1 MRKLFEFAAILLVA
15 LLIGQPVVA
24 FAASSA
30 RLVPSGQ
37 VSVLDN
43 GKEVDQFHS
52 EMPLPQGILMACN
65 GSCVVQIQN
74 IQLVAQDKA
83 VFALADDDARWDLT
97 AKSGRIDFAFR
108 SNAKLVS
115 FRTPHDVIQTER
127 IVVSA
132 SSEGMVRGYLNV
144 TADKTELTVEQGA
157 LQVSTRNGTQTIE
170 PGKSIVLA
178 QAQVPPPVTDKKKVG
193 ADLPAGGGGGGGG
206 GLSTA
211 AWVGIGVGAA
221 GIAAG
226 AAVLATSGGGNP
238 VSPE

>member
-1 MRKLFEFAAILLVA
+1 
-15 LLIGQPVVA
+15 
-24 FAASSA
+24 
-30 RLVPSGQ
+30 
-37 VSVLDN
+37 
-43 GKEVDQFHS
+43 
-52 EMPLPQGILMACN
+52 MACN

-83 VFALADDDARWDLT
+83 VFALADNDARWDLT

-132 SSEGMVRGYLNV
+132 ASEGMVRGYLNV

-170 PGKSIVLA
+170 PGQVDRIGPGPGSSPRNRQEKGRCGSACGWGRWRWA
-178 QAQVPPPVTDKKKVG
+178 QHCGMGRHRCRGSRYCGRGRGPLQ
-193 ADLPAGGGGGGGG
+193 LR
-206 GLSTA
+206 
-211 AWVGIGVGAA
+211 
-221 GIAAG
+221 AG
-226 AAVLATSGGGNP
+226 AIRSALSDDTLPLIFSH
-238 VSPE
+238 